1 MVIHQS
7 GSCKSRSGL
16 PDSPAIEVAVVK
28 SRSGL
33 PDSLAIKVAV
43 EKDCSSEQSFKFGG
57 LNETRAVIFL
67 YCGYETNPAQLL
79 DSLLNAKKRE
89 TPLCRHNE
97 ISLDLIESVQL
108 SSAFQPALSAP
119 QI

>member
-16 PDSPAIEVAVVK
+16 PDSLAIEVAVVK

-57 LNETRAVIFL
+57 LNETRAAIFL
-67 YCGYETNPAQLL
+67 YCGYETNP
-79 DSLLNAKKRE
+79 
-89 TPLCRHNE
+89 
-97 ISLDLIESVQL
+97 
-108 SSAFQPALSAP
+108 
-119 QI
+119 

>member
-33 PDSLAIKVAV
+33 PDSPAIEVAVVKSRSGLPDSPAIKVAV

-57 LNETRAVIFL
+57 LNETRAAIFL
-67 YCGYETNPAQLL
+67 YCGYETNP
-79 DSLLNAKKRE
+79 
-89 TPLCRHNE
+89 
-97 ISLDLIESVQL
+97 
-108 SSAFQPALSAP
+108 
-119 QI
+119 